1 MRIDPDATLYE
12 ITESWPETVAVFTRQ
27 GFPQMAREELRRS
40 FGSRISLRQAL
51 ALKKL
56 DLDGFVEQ
64 LEATIGS
71 EAPVAADTAPTRVV
85 GLLPCPVRIPLLE
98 AFEPFIEAYQQRTGR
113 KVEYELQAA
122 SMGAAWIDENLKGV
136 SREEDLPELFI
147 SAGFETFFDPKGL
160 GRFRDVFYDGLPYEE
175 FNESFDGVDLRD
187 PEGRYSVISVV
198 PAVFM
203 VNMNE
208 LGDQPVP
215 QSWEDLLD
223 PRFEQRVSL
232 PVGDFDLFS
241 AILIEIHRRY
251 GEDAVRRL
259 GRSLAASMHPS
270 QMIKLGRKSSAP
282 IVTIMPY
289 FFTRMAKEG
298 GPMKAVWPRDGAIIS
313 PIFLLARKSA
323 ARQVQPLI
331 DFFASRE
338 IAEILAHKGL
348 FPSTRPDVDN
358 RLAPGSRFGW
368 PGWEFIRQQ
377 DIAGLIERC
386 QQLFEEGRES

>member
-12 ITESWPETVAVFTRQ
+12 ITENWPETVPVFTRQ
-27 GFPQMAREELRRS
+27 GFPQMAEEDLRRS

-51 ALKKL
+51 ALKNL

-64 LEATIGS
+64 LEATIEP
-71 EAPVAADTAPTRVV
+71 EATVAVGVAPTRVV

-98 AFEPFIEAYQQRTGR
+98 AFEPFIEDYQRSTGC

-122 SMGAAWIDENLKGV
+122 SMGAAWIDENLKHV

-160 GRFRDVFYDGLPYEE
+160 GRFRDAFYDGLPYKT
-175 FNESFDGVDLRD
+175 FNSSFDGVDLRD

-259 GRSLAASMHPS
+259 GRSLATSMHPS

-298 GPMKAVWPRDGAIIS
+298 GPMKAVWPSDGAIIS

-323 ARQVQPLI
+323 ATQVQPII
-331 DFFASRE
+331 DFFASKE

-358 RLAPGSRFGW
+358 RLDSGSTFGW

-377 DIAGLIERC
+377 DVASLIERC
-386 QQLFEEGRES
+386 QQLFDEGRES